1 MIKADNNGWSDD
13 EEIIRHVQKEA
24 FKKEIDKLKR
34 ITTDYET
41 KGEDDSRSRI
51 HKPNGA
57 SPPYR
62 LDPFLGAHSYEF
74 SATSTK
80 FQMSNVRN
88 FKRKFSK
95 NFDENKARIS
105 SKFALITFP

>member
-1 MIKADNNGWSDD
+1 MLAAPKNPIWKNTWEADNNGWSDD

-57 SPPYR
+57 SPLYH

-80 FQMSNVRN
+80 F
-88 FKRKFSK
+88 
-95 NFDENKARIS
+95 
-105 SKFALITFP
+105 